1 MVIAPDL
8 ISATVLT
15 RNLTGS
21 TQSLDESSS
30 MKFLIPED
38 IQVFL
43 QDGFAKICAKESHSV
58 SLKNNHGPEE
68 GIVGLLV

>member
-1 MVIAPDL
+1 M
-8 ISATVLT
+8 
-15 RNLTGS
+15 
-21 TQSLDESSS
+21 
-30 MKFLIPED
+30 FD
-38 IQVFL
+38 IQVLL